1 MLWNS
6 ASRSTTRRTEL
17 TFVKQFCY
25 LRDVNV
31 WFTFDY
37 ELFFGNPTG
46 SVEKCMI
53 EPTNRLMELSKKFDA
68 PFTYF
73 VDAGFLFKLH
83 DLSSYHHELA
93 DQHALI
99 ADQLIRLIENGNDIQ
114 LHIHPHWEL
123 STYDNGS
130 WNIPQDK
137 GYRLDEFSQVEA
149 HQIFTKYKSHL
160 DQVINRKTIAY
171 RAGGWCVQPFLHIQ
185 DAFLKN
191 NIHFDSSVVPGM
203 VFNAGV
209 YQIDFSKA
217 PMDLD
222 AWCFDLDPTQVNR
235 NGRFVEIPISSHE
248 YNPIFYWELYVRGRL
263 NRRKH
268 TFVGDGN
275 FIPQPGR
282 KLKTLTQSQWNHVS
296 CDGFYAKKLKPITQ
310 NFIDRKRQHLVI
322 IGHPKSMTAY
332 SFDKIER
339 YLNKVQKKV
348 SFLTFTKY
356 HDQTR

>member
-83 DLSSYHHELA
+83 ELSSYHHELA

-123 STYDNGS
+123 STYDNGA

-160 DQVINRKTIAY
+160 DEVINRKTIAY

-248 YNPIFYWELYVRGRL
+248 YNPLFYWELYVRGRL
-263 NRRKH
+263 NRRRH